1 MTLLNAWSSSDVNF
15 KVDSWQH
22 EIELSI
28 KALAIENKEL
38 KEEISALKTFTK
50 LFYVYFS
57 SEGEA
62 ALHQGGV
69 LGQYEFNPEKGCY
82 VQTSTER
89 SEEKFKPIYLY
100 QDGDE
105 KWWVGKT
112 PFEKWGYLYFS
123 KASKTLPK
131 TGWSYAKDGIF
142 HEDSSLIL
150 TPGPLPPLPR
160 QMTVTATGAAAEA
173 CPDCLGVFTKT
184 KRWWWGRPIY
194 VNKRGQLLH
203 HGLNTKGVTDS
214 WQIGEKLGTKALTG
228 SRAHHSPV
236 NEDRWRYYTG
246 SEWKMA
252 SVTVTGSE

>member
-1 MTLLNAWSSSDVNF
+1 MNAWSSSDVNF

-28 KALAIENKEL
+28 KALASENKEL

-105 KWWVGKT
+105 KWWVGKK
-112 PFEKWGYLYFS
+112 PFEKRGYLYFS

-131 TGWSYAKDGIF
+131 TGWSYHNNRF
-142 HEDSSLIL
+142 HDDSSLIL
-150 TPGPLPPLPR
+150 TPGPLPPLSR
-160 QMTVTATGAAAEA
+160 RFTVTATGAAAKKW
-173 CPDCLGVFTKT
+173 PSSLGVFTKT
-184 KRWWWGRPIY
+184 KRWWRGRPVY
-194 VNKRGQLLH
+194 VNTEGKLLH
-203 HGLNTKGVTDS
+203 HGPVDEG
-214 WQIGEKLGTKALTG
+214 WAIGDKLGKYEMRG
-228 SRAHHSPV
+228 SQSYQSPISE
-236 NEDRWRYYTG
+236 NSWKYWTG
-246 SEWKMA
+246 SEWKPA
-252 SVTVTGSE
+252 SVTVTGSD